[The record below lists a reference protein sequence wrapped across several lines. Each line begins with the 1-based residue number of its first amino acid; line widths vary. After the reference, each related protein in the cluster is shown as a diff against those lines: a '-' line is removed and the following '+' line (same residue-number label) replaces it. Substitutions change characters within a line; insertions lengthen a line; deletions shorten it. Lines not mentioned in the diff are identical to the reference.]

1 MSLRIIPA
9 NIISRLQA
17 LGAGQT
23 PDAPNEDESA
33 AATATRHAGR
43 RNDNGHYDPSPIDVA
58 VVRIMLAKATKLP
71 VDVVD
76 GIFELAEYWV
86 RTTTAADFSNNML
99 YVSSRSVQD
108 RFLVRSLP
116 IGFTS
121 EHGGDLDLKGE
132 PAPAKPLNST
142 VPANKLA
149 RMADYPLPKLQGP
162 VRKVVFKFTSH
173 DQGWSGETGGLY
185 ENSWT
190 WFEAGLERLEDSEI
204 GAPRDPPPT
213 ALYRQALRPVHPA
226 IEEVKEEKKEDDEN
240 GETSPQE
247 PQFRYEFPL
256 VQSPKW
262 TVCRNK
268 RAHRDWQDH
277 TITWAC
283 YDDVQADT
291 DGGKALEENGR
302 GRETGDGEFVRNL
315 QLGDV
320 VTLWAKARFPGW
332 VNNVKAASIDSK
344 EGVPITLPE
353 GLAEDQLW
361 SFKPFTTWMST
372 LSRSLALQ
380 SSADHPFHADPYAL
394 RSVTVQAFDLFGS
407 ARVGFVKLAAVVSNR
422 AGETLPAAALLRGPS
437 VAVLV
442 MLIPDDVPADS
453 DERYVVLTVQPRVP
467 AGSLGFVELPA
478 GMVDD
483 AGHFRGVAARE
494 MQEELGITIAGDD
507 ELQCLSDLAAEEEEE
522 EDKDK
527 DKTAA
532 GAAGEGEGLAAAMF
546 PSAGGCDEH
555 VTIYSHERRI
565 PRSELQSWSGR
576 LTGLRDRGEKIT
588 LRIVPMREAW
598 KAGARDAK
606 ALGALALWEG
616 LRREGKV

>member
-1 MSLRIIPA
+1 M
-9 NIISRLQA
+9 SRLIQ
-17 LGAGQT
+17 
-23 PDAPNEDESA
+23 
-33 AATATRHAGR
+33 
-43 RNDNGHYDPSPIDVA
+43 
-58 VVRIMLAKATKLP
+58 
-71 VDVVD
+71 
-76 GIFELAEYWV
+76 
-86 RTTTAADFSNNML
+86 
-99 YVSSRSVQD
+99 
-108 RFLVRSLP
+108 
-116 IGFTS
+116 
-121 EHGGDLDLKGE
+121 
-132 PAPAKPLNST
+132 
-142 VPANKLA
+142 
-149 RMADYPLPKLQGP
+149 
-162 VRKVVFKFTSH
+162 
-173 DQGWSGETGGLY
+173 
-185 ENSWT
+185 
-190 WFEAGLERLEDSEI
+190 
-204 GAPRDPPPT
+204 
-213 ALYRQALRPVHPA
+213 
-226 IEEVKEEKKEDDEN
+226 
-240 GETSPQE
+240 
-247 PQFRYEFPL
+247 
-256 VQSPKW
+256 
-262 TVCRNK
+262 
-268 RAHRDWQDH
+268 
-277 TITWAC
+277 
-283 YDDVQADT
+283 
-291 DGGKALEENGR
+291 
-302 GRETGDGEFVRNL
+302 
-315 QLGDV
+315 
-320 VTLWAKARFPGW
+320 
-332 VNNVKAASIDSK
+332 SK

-380 SSADHPFHADPYAL
+380 SSADHPFRADPYAL

-453 DERYVVLTVQPRVP
+453 DERYVVFTVQPRVP

-507 ELQCLSDLAAEEEEE
+507 ELQCLSDLAAEEDDE
-522 EDKDK
+522 DK

-532 GAAGEGEGLAAAMF
+532 AAAGEGEGLAAAMF